1 MGIFVYKSR
10 RLVMYKPNKINEIRN
25 IINIRNF
32 NPVQDSEF
40 TIA

>member
-1 MGIFVYKSR
+1 VF
-10 RLVMYKPNKINEIRN
+10 KPNKISEIRN

-32 NPVQDSEF
+32 NPIQDSEF